1 MNKSLEDQNVW
12 RKLGYCTSLFF
23 AITFFLY
30 TPIESYLGNVEEF
43 WFPLWFIA
51 LPFSILTFLSF
62 FICAGVIKI
71 ISLKYIK
78 VFSLVLFSISFLAYS
93 QRNFLN
99 ADYGALG
106 ASQIDWS
113 VYTFHFIW
121 DVLFWIIISVFILF
135 LGIKIKKAFIR
146 KSIFA
151 LALFLSLIQ
160 IITLVIMLF
169 TTPSVAK
176 SAKTILSKEG
186 IYECGSLEGS
196 AIVFILDTMDNQ
208 FFKAALKEYPELE
221 TTFEG
226 FTYFDNCTGSYTK
239 TAGAV
244 PFIISGKYNNNLS
257 QLSNY
262 FDDAYANSKLLNTLR
277 EYDYDIRCYVDSVAG
292 DTTLAQYVDN
302 GADLYVRATNPLPVC
317 KEMMNYVLFRQF
329 PDILKKYFYVD
340 ASTFNSLQDSCSI
353 TNQYLVDDVAFYE
366 GLLNVRLQKKEDIKT
381 FRLYHLR
388 GSHAP
393 YNLLEDISISTTEA
407 TGLTQTVA
415 NIKIL
420 MEYFKQL
427 KALDIYD
434 STNIL
439 ILADHSRWLDGD
451 SIFLAKPAQAAGSM
465 VVSHAAISHEDV
477 HNTLFDMMNLPSV
490 DYGTSAFRASEYQRE
505 RIAYLYDEKQ
515 LAQYS
520 NYLPPLWE
528 VKYVDGSDIPHYT
541 GKVFSEGKE
550 YSLADLA
557 VVAELGKTYYYD
569 EIRDFFSFGTLS
581 WGDVQDKYI
590 FTNQEAGKLFFKLA
604 NIPDS
609 GIKMTIDFL
618 AWMPVSPNT
627 FIVKKEDDI
636 LFSQEFTGEMPEHL
650 EIFIDKKYFNSDDN
664 SIILDL
670 SCPNAIR
677 IDDHRKMGFGIYSIQ
692 FNENN

>member
-1 MNKSLEDQNVW
+1 M
-12 RKLGYCTSLFF
+12 
-23 AITFFLY
+23 
-30 TPIESYLGNVEEF
+30 
-43 WFPLWFIA
+43 
-51 LPFSILTFLSF
+51 
-62 FICAGVIKI
+62 
-71 ISLKYIK
+71 
-78 VFSLVLFSISFLAYS
+78 
-93 QRNFLN
+93 
-99 ADYGALG
+99 
-106 ASQIDWS
+106 
-113 VYTFHFIW
+113 
-121 DVLFWIIISVFILF
+121 
-135 LGIKIKKAFIR
+135 
-146 KSIFA
+146 
-151 LALFLSLIQ
+151 
-160 IITLVIMLF
+160 
-169 TTPSVAK
+169 
-176 SAKTILSKEG
+176 
-186 IYECGSLEGS
+186 
-196 AIVFILDTMDNQ
+196 
-208 FFKAALKEYPELE
+208 
-221 TTFEG
+221 
-226 FTYFDNCTGSYTK
+226 
-239 TAGAV
+239 
-244 PFIISGKYNNNLS
+244 
-257 QLSNY
+257 
-262 FDDAYANSKLLNTLR
+262 
-277 EYDYDIRCYVDSVAG
+277 
-292 DTTLAQYVDN
+292 
-302 GADLYVRATNPLPVC
+302 
-317 KEMMNYVLFRQF
+317 
-329 PDILKKYFYVD
+329 
-340 ASTFNSLQDSCSI
+340 
-353 TNQYLVDDVAFYE
+353 DDVAFYE